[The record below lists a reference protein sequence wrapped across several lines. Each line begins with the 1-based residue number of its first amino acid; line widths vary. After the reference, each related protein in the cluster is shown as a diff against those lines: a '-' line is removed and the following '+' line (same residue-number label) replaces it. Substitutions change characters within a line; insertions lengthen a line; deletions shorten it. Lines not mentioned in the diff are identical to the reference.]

1 MKKAALLI
9 SFLLMLALCMFAPGC
24 VIDDSPSPMRSIGAG
39 QVDLLVFLCGET
51 YLTHEKGNLDWLE
64 TYGDVPAEISLN
76 DGEFAYVNADIARI
90 TGGSS
95 FYTENPEFKKINSF
109 HQVSF
114 EDLVNNGELKTYDPA
129 KKDVRGVEY
138 YVSDTAVYCITRVN
152 GTFYVYENG
161 VRTGEYH
168 TKDEMVSGLGLS

>member
-9 SFLLMLALCMFAPGC
+9 SFVLMLTLCMFGAGC
-24 VIDDSPSPMRSIGAG
+24 VIDDSPSPMRSVDAG
-39 QVDLLVFLCGET
+39 QVDLLVFRCGES
-51 YLTHEKGNLDWLE
+51 YLTHEKDNLDWLI
-64 TYGDVPAEISLN
+64 TYGEVPAEISLK

-95 FYTENPEFKKINSF
+95 FYTGNPEFKKINSF

-114 EDLVNNGELKTYDPA
+114 EDLVNNGELKAYDA
-129 KKDVRGVEY
+129 AQKEVRGVEY
-138 YVSDTAVYCITRVN
+138 YVSDTTVYCITRVN
-152 GTFYVYENG
+152 GTFYVYENS